1 MDNLGVDEIEARHA
15 QAVAEGKDTYV
26 DPETG
31 YEVFTIAYLLR
42 RGTCCG
48 SGCRHCPFDHENVQP
63 ARCAVP
69 RIVSLLRDVMRR
81 FRIPF
86 R

>member
-1 MDNLGVDEIEARHA
+1 VDEIEARHA
-15 QAVAEGKDTYV
+15 RAVAERRDTYV

-31 YEVFTIAYLLR
+31 YEVFTAAYLLR
-42 RGTCCG
+42 RGICCD
-48 SGCRHCPFDHENVQP
+48 SGCRHCPFKHENVQP
-63 ARCAVP
+63 ARRAVP
-69 RIVSLLRDVMRR
+69 RIVSLLRDVVRR